1 MDMKR
6 QHRLYEWKDGK
17 KLELGERSLVMGILN
32 VTPDSFSDGGKWNSN
47 TLAVSHATDM
57 IKDGAHLIDVGAEST
72 RPGHVA
78 LTPEE
83 ETKRLMQFLPDVLK
97 VSMVP
102 VSVDSY
108 HYETMETALKAG
120 AHIVNDIWGFQY
132 DDGSMAKTAAAF
144 DVPVILM
151 HNQETEVYGKDMM
164 DDLKHFFDKSI
175 EIALSAGVRAENII
189 LDPGIGFGKNAEQNM
204 EILKRLDELTLAF
217 PCPWLLG
224 VSRKPFIGTI
234 LGTDADERDE
244 GTAAVNLWGA
254 EKGCSIYRVHD
265 VKTTAREL
273 AVWDALR
280 LFQGKGESYG
290 SY

>member
-1 MDMKR
+1 
-6 QHRLYEWKDGK
+6 
-17 KLELGERSLVMGILN
+17 
-32 VTPDSFSDGGKWNSN
+32 
-47 TLAVSHATDM
+47 
-57 IKDGAHLIDVGAEST
+57 
-72 RPGHVA
+72 
-78 LTPEE
+78 
-83 ETKRLMQFLPDVLK
+83 
-97 VSMVP
+97 
-102 VSVDSY
+102 
-108 HYETMETALKAG
+108 
-120 AHIVNDIWGFQY
+120 
-132 DDGSMAKTAAAF
+132 MAKTAAAF

-224 VSRKPFIGTI
+224 VSRKRFIGTI

>member
-1 MDMKR
+1 MKR

-175 EIALSAGVRAENII
+175 EIALPPASGQRTLSWIRALALERMQSRIWKSSRG
-189 LDPGIGFGKNAEQNM
+189 LMSLLWLSPAPGF
-204 EILKRLDELTLAF
+204 L
-217 PCPWLLG
+217 
-224 VSRKPFIGTI
+224 V
-234 LGTDADERDE
+234 
-244 GTAAVNLWGA
+244 
-254 EKGCSIYRVHD
+254 
-265 VKTTAREL
+265 
-273 AVWDALR
+273 
-280 LFQGKGESYG
+280 
-290 SY
+290 